1 MPEYGITETGLH
13 IKRFDTIL
21 SEINAFQTEG
31 FGVQVGANTRSFLNT
46 LNTSVADK
54 IAELWELGADIYHN
68 LSPMSAEGA
77 ALDNAVQFG
86 GNSREKARSTYYPI
100 HCECTE
106 GITLDE
112 ETLIESDTNPA
123 IKFLSAEER
132 TISRSSFNKA
142 KVKVVSTQPGEAY
155 TVALNGTLYSYTCK
169 AQDGPEAILG
179 GLRDLILA
187 DEAEAFTASVD
198 SENVLLIIEAADVES
213 ENSML
218 LTDNLTTESVTAI
231 ISFASEEPGEVSLPN
246 GAITKIVTAPTGF
259 LSCTNLCGYV
269 AGRLLETDVELR
281 QSYVDK
287 IFSRSSRMTDSI
299 RSAILANCAGV
310 TAAQVYENRTNET
323 DSEGRPPHSVE
334 AVVDGGSNS
343 DIAEQ
348 ILATVSAGI
357 TTYGSVS
364 VDVPGEDD
372 DMIEVCF
379 NRPTYIYCWF
389 KVTLTISKASLVP
402 ANYAELVETAIVDAM
417 SQVENGEDVVPQ
429 QQFLPAIYEQVPGI
443 SYIDVSIYTTTSAS
457 EGQPSSY
464 PLRSVEITNRQ
475 RAMTSSTRIEVAL
488 DD

>member
-1 MPEYGITETGLH
+1 MPEYGITETGLR

-169 AQDGPEAILG
+169 VQDGAEAILG

-198 SENVLLIIEAADVES
+198 SENVLLVIEAADVES

-357 TTYGSVS
+357 TTYGSV
-364 VDVPGEDD
+364 
-372 DMIEVCF
+372 
-379 NRPTYIYCWF
+379 
-389 KVTLTISKASLVP
+389 
-402 ANYAELVETAIVDAM
+402 
-417 SQVENGEDVVPQ
+417 
-429 QQFLPAIYEQVPGI
+429 
-443 SYIDVSIYTTTSAS
+443 
-457 EGQPSSY
+457 
-464 PLRSVEITNRQ
+464 
-475 RAMTSSTRIEVAL
+475 
-488 DD
+488 

>member
-1 MPEYGITETGLH
+1 MPEYGITETGLR

-21 SEINAFQTEG
+21 SEINTFQTEG

-310 TAAQVYENRTNET
+310 TAVQVYENRTNET

-464 PLRSVEITNRQ
+464 PLRSVEITNWQ

>member
-1 MPEYGITETGLH
+1 MPEYGITETGLR

-357 TTYGSVS
+357 TTYGTVS

>member
-1 MPEYGITETGLH
+1 MPEYGITETGIR

-357 TTYGSVS
+357 TTYGSVV
-364 VDVPGEDD
+364 VDVPGKDD

-389 KVTLTISKASLVP
+389 KVTLTISKASAVP

-443 SYIDVSIYTTTSAS
+443 SYIDVAIYTTTSAS

>member
-1 MPEYGITETGLH
+1 MPEYGITETGLR

-31 FGVQVGANTRSFLNT
+31 FGVQVGANTRSFLNV

-100 HCECTE
+100 HCECME
-106 GITLDE
+106 GVTLDE

-132 TISRSSFNKA
+132 TISRSAFNKA
-142 KVKVVSTQPGEAY
+142 KVKVVSTQAGEAY
-155 TVALNGTLYSYTCK
+155 TVALNGTLYSYTCQ

-198 SENVLLIIEAADVES
+198 SENVLLVIEAADVES

-357 TTYGSVS
+357 TTYGSVA

-389 KVTLTISKASLVP
+389 KVTLTISKASAVP

-443 SYIDVSIYTTTSAS
+443 SYIDVAIYTTTSAS

>member
-1 MPEYGITETGLH
+1 MPEYGITETGLR

-169 AQDGPEAILG
+169 VQDGPEAILG

>member
-1 MPEYGITETGLH
+1 MPEYGITETGLR

-357 TTYGSVS
+357 TTYGTVS

-443 SYIDVSIYTTTSAS
+443 SYIDVAIYTTTSAS

>member
-1 MPEYGITETGLH
+1 MPEYGITETGLR

-21 SEINAFQTEG
+21 SEINTFQTEG

-54 IAELWELGADIYHN
+54 IAELWELGAVIYHN

-287 IFSRSSRMTDSI
+287 IFGRSSRMTDSI

-310 TAAQVYENRTNET
+310 TAVQVYENRTNET

>member
-1 MPEYGITETGLH
+1 MPEYGITETGLR

-169 AQDGPEAILG
+169 VQDGAEAILG

-198 SENVLLIIEAADVES
+198 SENVLLVIEAADVES

-443 SYIDVSIYTTTSAS
+443 SYIDVSIYTTTSVS

>member
-1 MPEYGITETGLH
+1 MPEYGITETGLR

-31 FGVQVGANTRSFLNT
+31 FGVQVGANTRSFLNV
-46 LNTSVADK
+46 LNTGVADK

-68 LSPMSAEGA
+68 LSPMSADGA

-132 TISRSSFNKA
+132 TISRSAFNKA
-142 KVKVVSTQPGEAY
+142 KVKVVSTQAGEAY

>member
-1 MPEYGITETGLH
+1 MPEYGITETGLR

-169 AQDGPEAILG
+169 VQDGPEAILG

-198 SENVLLIIEAADVES
+198 SENVLLVIEAADVES

-429 QQFLPAIYEQVPGI
+429 QQFLPTIYEQVPGI

>member
-1 MPEYGITETGLH
+1 M
-13 IKRFDTIL
+13 
-21 SEINAFQTEG
+21 
-31 FGVQVGANTRSFLNT
+31 
-46 LNTSVADK
+46 
-54 IAELWELGADIYHN
+54 
-68 LSPMSAEGA
+68 
-77 ALDNAVQFG
+77 
-86 GNSREKARSTYYPI
+86 
-100 HCECTE
+100 
-106 GITLDE
+106 
-112 ETLIESDTNPA
+112 
-123 IKFLSAEER
+123 
-132 TISRSSFNKA
+132 
-142 KVKVVSTQPGEAY
+142 
-155 TVALNGTLYSYTCK
+155 
-169 AQDGPEAILG
+169 
-179 GLRDLILA
+179 
-187 DEAEAFTASVD
+187 
-198 SENVLLIIEAADVES
+198 
-213 ENSML
+213 
-218 LTDNLTTESVTAI
+218 
-231 ISFASEEPGEVSLPN
+231 
-246 GAITKIVTAPTGF
+246 
-259 LSCTNLCGYV
+259 
-269 AGRLLETDVELR
+269 ELR

-372 DMIEVCF
+372 DMIEVC
-379 NRPTYIYCWF
+379 
-389 KVTLTISKASLVP
+389 
-402 ANYAELVETAIVDAM
+402 
-417 SQVENGEDVVPQ
+417 
-429 QQFLPAIYEQVPGI
+429 GI

>member
-1 MPEYGITETGLH
+1 MPEYGITETGLR

-169 AQDGPEAILG
+169 VMDGPEAILG

-198 SENVLLIIEAADVES
+198 SENVLLVIEAADVES

>member
-1 MPEYGITETGLH
+1 MPEYGITETGLR

-31 FGVQVGANTRSFLNT
+31 FGVQVGANTRSFLNV

-132 TISRSSFNKA
+132 TISRSAFNKA
-142 KVKVVSTQPGEAY
+142 KVKVVSTQAGEAY

-198 SENVLLIIEAADVES
+198 GENVLLVIEAADVES

>member
-1 MPEYGITETGLH
+1 MPEYGITETGLR

-169 AQDGPEAILG
+169 VQDGPEAILG

-198 SENVLLIIEAADVES
+198 SENVLLVIEAADVES

-323 DSEGRPPHSVE
+323 DIEGRPPHSVE

>member
-1 MPEYGITETGLH
+1 MPEYGITETGLR

-443 SYIDVSIYTTTSAS
+443 SYIDVSIYTTASAS

>member
-1 MPEYGITETGLH
+1 MPEYGITETGLR

-310 TAAQVYENRTNET
+310 TSAQVYENRTNET

>member
-1 MPEYGITETGLH
+1 MPEYGITETGLR

-198 SENVLLIIEAADVES
+198 GENVLLVIEAADVES

-389 KVTLTISKASLVP
+389 KVTLTISKSSLVP

>member
-1 MPEYGITETGLH
+1 MPEYGITETGLR

-169 AQDGPEAILG
+169 VQDGAEAILG

-198 SENVLLIIEAADVES
+198 SENVLLVIEAADVES

-231 ISFASEEPGEVSLPN
+231 ISFASEEPGEVSLSN

>member
-1 MPEYGITETGLH
+1 MPEYGITETGLR

-155 TVALNGTLYSYTCK
+155 TVALNATLYSYTCK

-198 SENVLLIIEAADVES
+198 GENVLLVIEAADVES

-323 DSEGRPPHSVE
+323 DSEDRPPHSVE

>member
-1 MPEYGITETGLH
+1 MPEYGITETGLR

-198 SENVLLIIEAADVES
+198 GENVLLVIEAADVES

-287 IFSRSSRMTDSI
+287 IFSRSTRMTDSI
-299 RSAILANCAGV
+299 RSAILTNCQGV

-323 DSEGRPPHSVE
+323 DEAGRPPHSIE

-348 ILATVSAGI
+348 ILAKSAGGI

-372 DMIEVCF
+372 DVIEVCF

-389 KVTLTISKASLVP
+389 KATLTISKASLVP
-402 ANYAELVETAIVDAM
+402 TNYAELVEAAIVVSM
-417 SQVENGEDVVPQ
+417 EELGTGEDVIP
-429 QQFLPAIYEQVPGI
+429 QQFLKDIYDQVPGI
-443 SYIDVSIYTTTSAS
+443 SYIDISVYQTTSAS
-457 EGQPSSY
+457 EGKPSSY
-464 PLRSVEITNRQ
+464 PDKSVEVSQ
-475 RAMTSSTRIEVAL
+475 RERAVTSSTRIEVAL
-488 DD
+488 DG

>member
-1 MPEYGITETGLH
+1 MPEYGITETGLR

-169 AQDGPEAILG
+169 VQDGPEAILG

-198 SENVLLIIEAADVES
+198 SENVLLVIEAADVES

-443 SYIDVSIYTTTSAS
+443 SYIDVAIYTTTSAS

>member
-1 MPEYGITETGLH
+1 MPEYGITETGLR

-77 ALDNAVQFG
+77 ALDNVVQFG

-169 AQDGPEAILG
+169 VQDGPEAILG

-198 SENVLLIIEAADVES
+198 SENVLLVIEAADVES

>member
-1 MPEYGITETGLH
+1 MPEYGITETGLR

-106 GITLDE
+106 GITPDE
-112 ETLIESDTNPA
+112 ETLIESATNPA

>member
-1 MPEYGITETGLH
+1 MPEYGITETGLR

-169 AQDGPEAILG
+169 VQDGPEAILG

-198 SENVLLIIEAADVES
+198 SENVLLVIEAADVES

>member
-1 MPEYGITETGLH
+1 VPEYGITETGLH

-169 AQDGPEAILG
+169 AQDGPDAILG

-464 PLRSVEITNRQ
+464 PLRSVEITNRK

>member
-1 MPEYGITETGLH
+1 MPEYGITETGLR

-21 SEINAFQTEG
+21 SEINSFQTEG

-198 SENVLLIIEAADVES
+198 GENVLLVIEAADVES

-259 LSCTNLCGYV
+259 LSCSNLCGYV

>member
-1 MPEYGITETGLH
+1 MPEYGITETGLR

-198 SENVLLIIEAADVES
+198 GENVLLVIEAADVES

-246 GAITKIVTAPTGF
+246 GAITKIITAPTGF

>member
-1 MPEYGITETGLH
+1 MPEYGITETGLR

-187 DEAEAFTASVD
+187 DEAESFTASVD
-198 SENVLLIIEAADVES
+198 GENVLLVIEAADVES

>member
-1 MPEYGITETGLH
+1 MPEYGITETGLR

-169 AQDGPEAILG
+169 VQDGPEAILG

-198 SENVLLIIEAADVES
+198 SENVLLVIEAADVES

-457 EGQPSSY
+457 ERQPSSY

>member
-1 MPEYGITETGLH
+1 MPEYGITETGLR

-31 FGVQVGANTRSFLNT
+31 FGVQVGANTRSFLNV

-169 AQDGPEAILG
+169 VKDGPEAILG

-198 SENVLLIIEAADVES
+198 SENVLLVIEAADVES

>member
-429 QQFLPAIYEQVPGI
+429 QQFLPAIYDQVPGI

-457 EGQPSSY
+457 EGKPSSY

>member
-1 MPEYGITETGLH
+1 MPEYGITETGLR

-142 KVKVVSTQPGEAY
+142 KVKVVSTQPVEAY

-169 AQDGPEAILG
+169 VKDGPEAILG

-198 SENVLLIIEAADVES
+198 SENVLLVIEAADVES

-231 ISFASEEPGEVSLPN
+231 ISFASEEPGEVPLPN

>member
-1 MPEYGITETGLH
+1 MPEYGITETGLR

-86 GNSREKARSTYYPI
+86 GNSRENARSTYYPI

>member
-1 MPEYGITETGLH
+1 MPEYGITETGLR

-169 AQDGPEAILG
+169 AQDSPEAILG

-198 SENVLLIIEAADVES
+198 GENVLLVIEAADVES

>member
-1 MPEYGITETGLH
+1 MPEYGITETGLR

-31 FGVQVGANTRSFLNT
+31 FGVKVGANTRSFLNT

-198 SENVLLIIEAADVES
+198 GENVLLVIEAADVES

>member
-1 MPEYGITETGLH
+1 MPEYGITETGLR

-187 DEAEAFTASVD
+187 DEAEAFTTSVD

-402 ANYAELVETAIVDAM
+402 ANYVELVETAIVDAM

-443 SYIDVSIYTTTSAS
+443 SYIDVAIYTTTSAS

>member
-1 MPEYGITETGLH
+1 MPEYGITETGLR

-21 SEINAFQTEG
+21 SEINTFQTEG

-310 TAAQVYENRTNET
+310 TAVQVYENRTNET

-464 PLRSVEITNRQ
+464 PLRSAEITNRQ